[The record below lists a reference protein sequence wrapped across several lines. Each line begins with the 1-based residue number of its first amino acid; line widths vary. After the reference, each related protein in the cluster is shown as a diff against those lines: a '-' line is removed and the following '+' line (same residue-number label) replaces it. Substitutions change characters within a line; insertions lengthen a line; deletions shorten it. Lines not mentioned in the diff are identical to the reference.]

1 MMKGQLSG
9 GKKLESYVISQKI
22 LGRGSFG
29 VVCES
34 TDRKTSKLLAVK
46 IVGKIYGTLRD
57 LNDFKKEAE
66 ILSSLNHPHILH
78 FDGFFEDSTSIY
90 LFTEKLNGGELFNKL
105 VEEDGFSE
113 KEAKTIS
120 RKIVSAIAYC
130 HSNNVV
136 HRDIKAENVLFS
148 SKNNNLDLRLI
159 DFGFASIAE
168 GMSLKGE
175 LGTTVTIY
183 KRLLSKNP
191 RRSTHA
197 FCHVEHSHLSENS
210 N

>member
-1 MMKGQLSG
+1 MTKGQLSG
-9 GKKLESYVISQKI
+9 GKKLESFVISQKI

-29 VVCES
+29 IVCES
-34 TDRKTSKLLAVK
+34 TDKITSTLLAVK

-57 LNDFKKEAE
+57 LNDFMKEAE
-66 ILSSLNHPHILH
+66 ILSSLKHPQILR
-78 FDGFFEDSTSIY
+78 FEGFFEDSTSIY
-90 LFTEKLNGGELFNKL
+90 LFTEKLSGGELFNKL

-130 HSNNVV
+130 HRNNIV

-148 SKNNNLDLRLI
+148 SKNGDLDLRLI
-159 DFGFASIAE
+159 DFGFASRAE

-175 LGTTVTIY
+175 LGITIIYHEHLY
-183 KRLLSKNP
+183 KLLDNSPLIFVMSDSHHCENP
-191 RRSTHA
+191 
-197 FCHVEHSHLSENS
+197 F
-210 N
+210 